1 MHGREVFMSKEVKRS
16 RRMFSTEQKVAI
28 LRRHLVDKVPVSDL
42 CDEYKLQPSLLYQ
55 WQRQLFE
62 NMAGAFEAAGNGASS
77 QRERRLAEKV
87 EHLENRL
94 ARKDTVIAEI
104 TAEYVQLKKE
114 LGEP

>member
-1 MHGREVFMSKEVKRS
+1 MSKEVKRS

-28 LRRHLVDKVPVSDL
+28 LRRHLVDKLPISDL

-62 NMAGAFEAAGNGASS
+62 NMAGAFEAAGNGSS

-87 EHLENRL
+87 EHLETRL

>member
-1 MHGREVFMSKEVKRS
+1 MSKEVKRS

-42 CDEYKLQPSLLYQ
+42 GDEYKLQPSLLYQ

-62 NMAGAFEAAGNGASS
+62 NMASAFEQAAGNGAS
-77 QRERRLAEKV
+77 QRERQLAQKV
-87 EHLENRL
+87 EHLEARL
-94 ARKDTVIAEI
+94 ARRDTVIAEI

>member
-1 MHGREVFMSKEVKRS
+1 MSKKVKRS

-62 NMAGAFEAAGNGASS
+62 NMASALERTPGNGAS
-77 QRERRLAEKV
+77 QRERQQLAQKV
-87 EHLENRL
+87 ERLEARL

-104 TAEYVQLKKE
+104 SAEYVQLKKE